1 MWLPLPHLLNAMPVQ
16 IDLFYR
22 TGASAVAISIAEYAI
37 AAGAIAWIVLWLTG
51 SEIAAVAGAAV
62 FALNPNVLYL
72 QSTPMTEPL
81 LLATTT
87 VAVAMLMGWVDD
99 ARRTRRGRTRSA
111 PGNGTSAGCSRWRA

>member
-1 MWLPLPHLLNAMPVQ
+1 MWLPLPHLLNAIPVQ

-22 TGASAVAISIAEYAI
+22 TGASAVALSIAEYAI
-37 AAGAIAWIVLWLTG
+37 AAGAIAWIVQRVTG
-51 SEIAAVAGAAV
+51 SAIAAVAGAAV

-87 VAVAMLMGWVDD
+87 VAVAMLMAWCAD
-99 ARRTRRGRTRSA
+99 
-111 PGNGTSAGCSRWRA
+111 